1 MREKKLAES
10 YFYFLEFCCK
20 KKREKKIQ
28 IHAYLMHI
36 CKNEKKN
43 KCIFNAY
50 TRLAQ
55 YKIYQ
60 KHIIKKLNYYQN

>member
-1 MREKKLAES
+1 MREKIRRII
-10 YFYFLEFCCK
+10 FLFFRILLQK
-20 KKREKKIQ
+20 KRREKKIQ

-43 KCIFNAY
+43 CIFNAY
-50 TRLAQ
+50 TRLAR

>member
-1 MREKKLAES
+1 LQ
-10 YFYFLEFCCK
+10 K

>member
-1 MREKKLAES
+1 MRENKLGES
-10 YFYFLEFCCK
+10 YFYFLEFCWK
-20 KKREKKIQ
+20 KKEREKNSNSCIFAK
-28 IHAYLMHI
+28 M
-36 CKNEKKN
+36 KKKKN
-43 KCIFNAY
+43 CIFNAY